1 MQVQTIAQYRVKSA
15 SVAKVKKA
23 IAEFVRYVKAN
34 EPRTR
39 LYVAWQEKEDPTS
52 FVHFFI
58 FEDEAAREAHGK
70 SAAVKRFESIYTPE
84 LVGGPVVFTD
94 YNVIASNSA

>member
-1 MQVQTIAQYRVKSA
+1 MQVYTIAQYRVKAA

-39 LYVAWQEKEDPTS
+39 LYVAWQEKEDPTR

-58 FEDEAAREAHGK
+58 FEDEAAHEAHGK
-70 SAAVKRFESIYTPE
+70 SAAVKRFESLYSRE
-84 LVGGPVVFTD
+84 LVGGPVTFTD
-94 YNVIASNSA
+94 YNLIASNSV